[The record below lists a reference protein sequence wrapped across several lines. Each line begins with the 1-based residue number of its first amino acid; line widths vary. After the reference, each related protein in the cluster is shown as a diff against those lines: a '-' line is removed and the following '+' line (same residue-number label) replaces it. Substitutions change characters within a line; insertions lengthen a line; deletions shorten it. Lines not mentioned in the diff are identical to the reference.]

1 MVKSLRRVLRPCALL
16 TVLLPLLL
24 TACLPPVLAPA
35 PLPETPPEAAGLN
48 WRECPV
54 EPEGE
59 GWKQAEACF
68 GHPWPVLDEIDRAH
82 KGERTTRG
90 YRLKIGQD
98 LYETR
103 EHALPLP
110 ISNLYTLTKNGRL
123 KSLLFGEF
131 STYSPDLGL
140 ADLAGT
146 VAWTFDD
153 GHRATVVYG
162 GADLRRTHK
171 LDAAFAPYVLAD
183 KLIFVGHRDDKYF
196 VIYDGQRV
204 GPVFDSVL
212 IAHCCEPAM
221 YSARGGSGSYVFWGQ
236 RDDQHYVVEISAQDA
251 NESE

>member
-1 MVKSLRRVLRPCALL
+1 
-16 TVLLPLLL
+16 
-24 TACLPPVLAPA
+24 
-35 PLPETPPEAAGLN
+35 
-48 WRECPV
+48 
-54 EPEGE
+54 
-59 GWKQAEACF
+59 
-68 GHPWPVLDEIDRAH
+68 
-82 KGERTTRG
+82 
-90 YRLKIGQD
+90 
-98 LYETR
+98 
-103 EHALPLP
+103 
-110 ISNLYTLTKNGRL
+110 
-123 KSLLFGEF
+123 
-131 STYSPDLGL
+131 
-140 ADLAGT
+140 
-146 VAWTFDD
+146 
-153 GHRATVVYG
+153 VYG